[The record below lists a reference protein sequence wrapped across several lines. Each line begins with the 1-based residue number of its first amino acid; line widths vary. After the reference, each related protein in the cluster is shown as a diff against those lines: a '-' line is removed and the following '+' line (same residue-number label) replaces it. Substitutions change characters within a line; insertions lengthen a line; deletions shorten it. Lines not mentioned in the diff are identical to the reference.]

1 MPMKRKILDNLIAW
15 KNEKGRKPLVVIG
28 VRQCGKT
35 YAIKEFGREHFE
47 NLAYFNFE
55 GNTALQSIFD
65 YDFNIE
71 RIVPELERY
80 SKQKISDG
88 KTLVFFDEIQACPKA
103 ITGLKYF
110 CEDRA
115 NLHVIAAGSLLG
127 VVIRQAEISFP
138 VGKVERL
145 QMYPMSFEEFVMAA
159 PDGESLL
166 AGLANYDLNR
176 PLPELYTVPLQNYLK
191 FYYIVGGMPAAVAS
205 FMQENDFDK
214 VDKILDNIL
223 LDYSNDFSKH
233 ASASDIPK
241 LSWIWDSV
249 PKQLAKDNNKFVF
262 SHVKEGKRAADLED
276 ALQWLFNAGLLRKL
290 ECVTNAEL
298 PLSNNANATIF
309 KVYMSDV
316 GLLRVKSGIDA
327 KTILEDTALY
337 AGFKGPFTENFVMN
351 ELIKSGLR
359 PYFWK
364 SQNTAELDFIF
375 EVKNE
380 LYPVDVKADLHTK
393 AKSYNVFCKKYSPKK
408 GFVLSQKNI
417 AVTTNENTE
426 TLHLPL
432 YLCWKVG

>member
-1 MPMKRKILDNLIAW
+1 MKRKILDNLIAW
-15 KNEKGRKPLVVIG
+15 KNEKGRKPLVVTG

-103 ITGLKYF
+103 ITSLKYF

-233 ASASDIPK
+233 ASASYIPK

-249 PKQLAKDNNKFVF
+249 P
-262 SHVKEGKRAADLED
+262 
-276 ALQWLFNAGLLRKL
+276 
-290 ECVTNAEL
+290 
-298 PLSNNANATIF
+298 
-309 KVYMSDV
+309 
-316 GLLRVKSGIDA
+316 
-327 KTILEDTALY
+327 
-337 AGFKGPFTENFVMN
+337 
-351 ELIKSGLR
+351 
-359 PYFWK
+359 
-364 SQNTAELDFIF
+364 
-375 EVKNE
+375 
-380 LYPVDVKADLHTK
+380 
-393 AKSYNVFCKKYSPKK
+393 
-408 GFVLSQKNI
+408 
-417 AVTTNENTE
+417 
-426 TLHLPL
+426 
-432 YLCWKVG
+432 